1 MNCKIIVI
9 EDFKKDAK
17 RLVKKYHSLKE
28 ELAALQNALLE
39 NPRLGVFIQEN
50 TYKIRLSVK
59 SKGQGKRGGMRVITH
74 VVEIEINVDEDTV
87 TDSIT
92 IFLLAIYDKSEI
104 STIWDKTLKY
114 LINEIN
120 AELDAEE

>member
-1 MNCKIIVI
+1 MNYKIIAI

-28 ELAALQNALLE
+28 ELVHLQNSLLE

-74 VVEIEINVDEDTV
+74 VVEVEINIDEDT
-87 TDSIT
+87 TTNSIT

-104 STIWDKTLKY
+104 NSVSDKVLKY

-120 AELDAEE
+120 TELDEE